1 MKRYATPTALVALVL
16 IAAPTLLAD
25 LKTRERS
32 STKFEGMMG
41 RIIGMMGAGGDSNS
55 SMALKGNRMLR
66 VDGDTGQLID
76 LSAETISQIDM
87 KKKEYKVITFAE
99 MREQIRKMREDME
112 KRRSQMSAEDK
123 AQLEEAGKQLEF
135 TADVKETGERKNIA
149 GHDTRQVILTISG
162 HEKGK
167 TVDESGGFELKTDMW
182 LAPKIAAMDELGQF
196 MLRYAKAVYGEA
208 FAGDMQR
215 MAAAF
220 AMFPAMQPMMQ
231 KLQSERAK
239 LQGTAVMTTT
249 TFITVRNAEQLKQ
262 AQSQQ
267 SSGGGGLGGLLAK
280 KVMGGKPPQPRSTVF
295 TSMTEHLSID
305 PSATEADVAIP
316 AGFKEKK

>member
-1 MKRYATPTALVALVL
+1 MKRYVSLTALVAMVL
-16 IAAPTLLAD
+16 IAAPSLFAD

-55 SMALKGNRMLR
+55 TMALKGNRMLR
-66 VDGDTGQLID
+66 MDGDLGQLID
-76 LSAETISQIDM
+76 LGAETISQIDV
-87 KKKEYKVITFAE
+87 KKKEYKVVTFAE
-99 MREQIRKMREDME
+99 MREQIKKMREDME
-112 KRRSQMSAEDK
+112 KRRAQMSPEDK
-123 AQLEEAGKQLEF
+123 AQMEEAGKQLEF

-149 GHDTRQVILTISG
+149 GHDTRQVILTIAG

-167 TVDESGGFELKTDMW
+167 TVDESGGFEMKTDMW

-196 MLRYAKAVYGEA
+196 MLRYAKAVYGDA
-208 FAGDMQR
+208 FTADMQR
-215 MAAAF
+215 MAGAV

-239 LQGTAVMTTT
+239 LQGTPVMTTT

-267 SSGGGGLGGLLAK
+267 PSGGGLGGLLAK
-280 KVMGGKPPQPRSTVF
+280 KVMGGKPPQARSTVF
-295 TSMTEHLSID
+295 TSVTEHLSID

-316 AGFKEKK
+316 AGFKQKK